1 MSHRRNELV
10 RKRREAYTAS
20 RSLHNS
26 WIVAALVE
34 AVECKDPD
42 TAAHM
47 RAVAEIARL
56 IGLEMKLPA
65 QETDV
70 LLVGALLHDV
80 GKIAVP
86 DIVLKKP
93 VTLTPEE
100 HALVR
105 LHPITGAN
113 ILKRI
118 RVLWPIIPAVKHH
131 HERFDGEGY
140 PEGLSR
146 EEIPQAARVIQAA
159 DTLDVMTRD
168 RSYQQGV
175 TWEEALEEIACKAGT
190 QFDPEVVEALL
201 RVEEIAY
208 QRPEPSETR
217 TPALCDLPSISDDWR
232 RDGVHRDGDGGE
244 LRVRGGHPRRVSP
257 TPV

>member
-1 MSHRRNELV
+1 M
-10 RKRREAYTAS
+10 
-20 RSLHNS
+20 
-26 WIVAALVE
+26 E
-34 AVECKDPD
+34 AVERKDFD

-56 IGLEMKLPA
+56 IGLEMKLQA
-65 QETDV
+65 QEMDV

-93 VTLTPEE
+93 VILTPEE

-105 LHPITGAN
+105 LHLVTGAK

-140 PEGLSR
+140 PEGLSS

-159 DTLDVMTRD
+159 DTLDAMTRD
-168 RSYQQGV
+168 RSYQQGI
-175 TWEEALEEIACKAGT
+175 TWEEALEEISCKADI
-190 QFDPEVVEALL
+190 QLDPEVVEALL
-201 RVEEIAY
+201 RVEGIAY
-208 QRPEPSETR
+208 QRPEPSETKTR
-217 TPALCDLPSISDDWR
+217 PSTTYRRLAMIGAVMVFTMVMMVGFMPAGVIPAVFRQRRCDSHHHHHEASYHSDQ
-232 RDGVHRDGDGGE
+232 HSAA
-244 LRVRGGHPRRVSP
+244 LIH
-257 TPV
+257 